1 MKLRL
6 LKKFIIV
13 LLCSFAFSQNYQELQ
28 KIQNEYKKAL
38 ERQSLQK
45 PKEISDAER
54 TAKSTALPD
63 KLIYTRKDIES
74 LLINTEKLLLKMKA
88 MDDSVENMPYIGYDF
103 FTKRDTIPFWQ
114 NIPLEKNYV
123 LGPGDEVIISL
134 WGESSSYNI
143 ETINRDGQIYI
154 DKIGILNL
162 GGKSLGDAKSYIL
175 SKFSKVYSTL
185 SGTNPNSFID
195 ITLGDLKFVN
205 VHFIGFVNLPGVH
218 IVNPFSNIINGL
230 VQAGGVDNKGSLRD
244 IQLIRD
250 GNVISSTD
258 LYSYLIKGKPL
269 SNIRL
274 MDQDIVYVPPRK
286 STIPLVGR
294 VLKPGYYEMLQNET
308 IKSLIDFSGGLDRF
322 SNKTIFIF
330 SANENSYIL
339 NIDEIEKHYANDGD
353 SVFVPL
359 KPESNNFIRL
369 AGRVKNPG
377 KYPFNEKIRLKEFL
391 QSTSSLDDKEYVKTM
406 DLSKIIIFRRN
417 PGGEAPLKI
426 IADFNESIFLKK
438 GDKITVPPTKVN
450 QSLQSIKIN
459 GEVKIPGIYPVNNLT
474 TLSDILSFSGGYTDF
489 AIKGGIE
496 IFRDSLKIAWS
507 DPNFILKDGDSLNV
521 IKKTGLVLVNGEVN
535 IPGYLTFKKNDSV
548 KKYIRRA
555 GGFTSYADKKNVY
568 VVYPNGNSEN
578 LSAFTKPKITEGST
592 LVISQRMI
600 GGEQGASGWQIFS
613 MVSNQASS
621 IATTLISLY
630 LLTSRN

>member
-1 MKLRL
+1 MKLTL
-6 LKKFIIV
+6 LKNFIIV

-28 KIQNEYKKAL
+28 KIQDEYKKAL
-38 ERQSLQK
+38 ERQALQK

-54 TAKSTALPD
+54 TAKSTSLPD

-88 MDDSVENMPYIGYDF
+88 IDDSVENLPYIGYDF
-103 FTKRDTIPFWQ
+103 FTERDTIPFWQ

-143 ETINRDGQIYI
+143 ETINRDGQVYI

-162 GGKSLGDAKSYIL
+162 GGKCLGEAKNYIL

-218 IVNPFSNIINGL
+218 LVNPFSNIINGL

-269 SNIRL
+269 SNTRL

-286 STIPLVGR
+286 STIPLVGSVR
-294 VLKPGYYEMLQNET
+294 KPGYYEMLQNET

-377 KYPFNEKIRLKEFL
+377 KYPFNENIRLKEFL
-391 QSTSSLDDKEYVKTM
+391 QSTASLDDKEYVKTM

-417 PGGEAPLKI
+417 PKGEAPLRVI
-426 IADFNESIFLKK
+426 TDFDENIFLKK
-438 GDKITVPPTKVN
+438 GDKITVAPTKIN
-450 QSLQSIKIN
+450 QSLKSIKIN

-474 TLSDILSFSGGYTDF
+474 TLSDILSYSGGYTDF

-535 IPGYLTFKKNDSV
+535 IPGYLTFKKNDSI

-568 VVYPNGNSEN
+568 VIYPNGNSEN
-578 LSAFTKPKITEGST
+578 LSTFTKPKITEGST
-592 LVISQRMI
+592 LVINQRMI
-600 GGEQGASGWQIFS
+600 GGEQKVSGWQIFS
-613 MVSNQASS
+613 MVSNQAST

-630 LLTSRN
+630 ILTSRN